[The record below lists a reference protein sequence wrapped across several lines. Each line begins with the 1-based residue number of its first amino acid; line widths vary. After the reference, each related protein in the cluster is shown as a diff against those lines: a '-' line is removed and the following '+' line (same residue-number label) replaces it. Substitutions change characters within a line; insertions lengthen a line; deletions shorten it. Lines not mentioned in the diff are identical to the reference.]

1 MTAPHLDMAAGEAGT
16 QAAPARGVVASP
28 HILRLPTDIS
38 ESDRRRVLLLA
49 WVLVTLTLFAIVCM
63 IATLTIDAAGSGSPQ
78 RTAYVPLIAATIVAL
93 FAAMALDISGHY
105 RPAAVLAIACA
116 GLAPWAAV
124 AIDASI
130 LSGDFV
136 PMAYVIVSI
145 LLSSILLSARFT
157 AAVGA
162 AQITALCMVLIMAP
176 STREIN
182 WPSLLLFVLAFSALS
197 VVANLLNQKNLT
209 QIGRQNRQL
218 EESEALMREQ
228 SVRDHVTGLFNRRYL
243 EETLQR
249 ELHRAEREESPVAV
263 LMLDID
269 HFKRFNDLYGH
280 SAGDTVLQA
289 IGGFLRAHVR
299 EADIACRYG
308 GEEFTL
314 ILPGAPRDVALVRA
328 ELLRTA
334 VRQLRPEVA
343 GRPLRSITLSLGVS
357 FFPEHGMTAGQLLA
371 ASDAAMYRAKAQGRD
386 RVIVAGPG
394 TAHEEAGIL

>member
-1 MTAPHLDMAAGEAGT
+1 MTAPHVDMAAGEAGT
-16 QAAPARGVVASP
+16 QVAPARGVAALPRV
-28 HILRLPTDIS
+28 LRLPTDIS

-49 WVLVTLTLFAIVCM
+49 WVLVILTLFAIVCM
-63 IATLTIDAAGSGSPQ
+63 VATLAIDSAGSPQ
-78 RTAYVPLIAATIVAL
+78 RAAYVPLIAATIVTLVAAL
-93 FAAMALDISGHY
+93 ALDLSGHY
-105 RPAAVLAIACA
+105 RPAAVLATACA
-116 GLAPWAAV
+116 GLAPWVAV
-124 AIDASI
+124 AIDVSI

-157 AAVGA
+157 AAVSA
-162 AQITALCMVLIMAP
+162 AQIAALCLVLILAP
-176 STREIN
+176 STREMN
-182 WPSLLLFVLAFSALS
+182 WPSLLLFVLAISALS
-197 VVANLLNQKNLT
+197 VISNLLNRKNLT

-263 LMLDID
+263 IMLDID

-280 SAGDTVLQA
+280 RAGDAVLQA

-328 ELLRTA
+328 ELLRTT
-334 VRQLRPEVA
+334 VRRLKPEFA
-343 GRPLRSITLSLGVS
+343 EGTLRSITLSLGVS
-357 FFPEHGMTAGQLLA
+357 FFPEHGVTAGELLA
-371 ASDAAMYRAKAQGRD
+371 ASDAALYRAKAQGRD

-394 TAHEEAGIL
+394 TPDEEPG

>member
-1 MTAPHLDMAAGEAGT
+1 MTVPHVDMAVGEAGP
-16 QAAPARGVVASP
+16 QVAPAQGVASWP
-28 HILRLPTDIS
+28 RILRLRSDIG

-63 IATLTIDAAGSGSPQ
+63 VATLAIDSAGSPE
-78 RTAYVPLIAATIVAL
+78 RAAYVFLIGAAIVAL
-93 FAAMALDISGHY
+93 VAAIALDLSGHY
-105 RPAAVLAIACA
+105 RPAAVLAIASA
-116 GLAPWAAV
+116 GLAPWVAV

-162 AQITALCMVLIMAP
+162 AQIAALCLVLIMAP
-176 STREIN
+176 STREMN
-182 WPSLLLFVLAFSALS
+182 WPSLLLFVLSISALS

-263 LMLDID
+263 IMLDID
-269 HFKRFNDLYGH
+269 HFKRFNDSHGH

-314 ILPGAPRDVALVRA
+314 ILPGAPQDVALVRA

-334 VRQLRPEVA
+334 VRQLRPEFA
-343 GRPLRSITLSLGVS
+343 GRPLKSISLSLGVS
-357 FFPEHGMTAGQLLA
+357 FFPEHGMTAEQLLA
-371 ASDAAMYRAKAQGRD
+371 ASDAALYRAKAQGRD
-386 RVIVAGPG
+386 RVIVAGSSSP
-394 TAHEEAGIL
+394 HEETRLV